1 MMGTFLVTLLVVG
14 IIGIA
19 VGFMIGEDR
28 GGGIIFLGVI
38 SLILGLWGGV
48 VTSLTKLTSEDSI
61 YEIETNKPIDPELR
75 ITVKDSVTVDTI
87 YVYKIKEYK
96 E

>member
-1 MMGTFLVTLLVVG
+1 MDIFLVTLLVVG
-14 IIGIA
+14 IIGVV
-19 VGFMIGEDR
+19 VGLMLGEDR
-28 GGGIIFLGVI
+28 GGGIVFLGVI

-48 VTSLTKLTSEDSI
+48 VTSLTRLTSEDSI

-75 ITVKDSVTVDTI
+75 ITVKDSVTIDTI
-87 YVYKIKEYK
+87 YVYKIKDYK

>member
-1 MMGTFLVTLLVVG
+1 MGTFLVTLLVVG

-19 VGFMIGEDR
+19 VGLMMGEDR
-28 GGGIIFLGVI
+28 GGIILLGVI

-75 ITVKDSVTVDTI
+75 ITVKDSVTIDTVYI
-87 YVYKIKEYK
+87 YKIKDYK